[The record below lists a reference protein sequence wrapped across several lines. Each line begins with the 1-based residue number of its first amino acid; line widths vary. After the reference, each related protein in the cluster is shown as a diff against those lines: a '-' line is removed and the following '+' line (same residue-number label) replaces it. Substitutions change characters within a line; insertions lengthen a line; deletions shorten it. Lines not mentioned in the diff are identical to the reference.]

1 LGKIFS
7 DFFYRRLGKKLR
19 ALRKNA
25 GIRQSELAFKFGLN
39 QSSISKFE
47 KGELIPSLETLLQYA
62 EYFKVGLDEL
72 LGLQHRER
80 SFAFSEDKGEYIPV
94 LRIKK
99 VPVLKALPLSV
110 NGITEDMIEGYISIP
125 LNIYREKCFVVK
137 YSGEGMSPL
146 IKDGEMIL
154 VKPESLKDGKHVWVL
169 NTQNTPI
176 VGYVRIKGFSVT
188 VKPENPIFQPIIL
201 PKSSISFSGRIM
213 AIIRY

>member
-1 LGKIFS
+1 MFS
-7 DFFYRRLGKKLR
+7 EFFYRRLGEKLR

-25 GIRQSELAFKFGLN
+25 GIKQSELAFKFDLN

-62 EYFKVGLDEL
+62 EYFKVGLDGL
-72 LGLQHRER
+72 LGLQHQKR
-80 SFAFSEDKGEYIPV
+80 SFTLSEDKGEYLPV
-94 LRIKK
+94 LRIKT
-99 VPVLKALPLSV
+99 VPILKALPLSV
-110 NGITEDMIEGYISIP
+110 KGITEDMIEEYINIP
-125 LNIYREKCFVVK
+125 LNIYREKCFVLK

-154 VKPESLKDGKHVWVL
+154 VKPESLKDGEYVWVL
-169 NTQNTPI
+169 NAQSTSI
-176 VGYVRIKGFSVT
+176 IGYIKIKGSSVT
-188 VKPENPIFQPIIL
+188 VKPENPIFQPIII